1 MCLYSALNL
10 TVTGRIFGNSF
21 SYEKDCGWHAYT
33 ISCVFEKMTHFILC
47 YRSESEKV
55 RFM

>member
-47 YRSESEKV
+47 YRS
-55 RFM
+55 